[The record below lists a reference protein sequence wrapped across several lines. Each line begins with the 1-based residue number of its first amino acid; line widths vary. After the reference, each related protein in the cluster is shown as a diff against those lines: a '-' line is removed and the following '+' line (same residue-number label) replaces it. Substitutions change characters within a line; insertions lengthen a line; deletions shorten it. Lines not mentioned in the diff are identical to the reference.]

1 MALTLQTPDNDD
13 ESWLAEI
20 NTTPLVDVML
30 VLLIIFLL
38 TVPVVSASV
47 NLKLPVQSAQSQD
60 TSGDYVIISIDANG
74 NLALNNTPAATLQD
88 LSTALGVVGNNT
100 DRVQL
105 HIRADGAAPYLSVAP
120 IIDMAQGLGWAKI
133 SLLTEQ
139 SSQDRAAQLQTQ
151 LQVQTQKQVQR
162 AKP

>member
-1 MALTLQTPDNDD
+1 MALSLQNSDAEDD
-13 ESWLAEI
+13 GWLAEI

-47 NLKLPVQSAQSQD
+47 QLQLPVQTAQQQD

-74 NLALNNTPAATLQD
+74 NLFLNNAPAASMQD
-88 LSTALGVVGNNT
+88 LSTALSVVGSNT
-100 DRVQL
+100 NRVQL
-105 HIRADGAAPYLSVAP
+105 HIRADGAAPYSAVAP
-120 IIDMAQGLGWAKI
+120 VIDIAQGLGWAQV

-139 SSQDRAAQLQTQ
+139 SPQDRAALM
-151 LQVQTQKQVQR
+151 QKAR
-162 AKP
+162 P

>member
-1 MALTLQTPDNDD
+1 MALSVHHSEQDD
-13 ESWLAEI
+13 DGWLAEI

-47 NLKLPVQSAQSQD
+47 QLKLPVQTAQQQD
-60 TSGDYVIISIDANG
+60 TSDDYVIVSVDALG
-74 NLALNNTPAATLQD
+74 RLYLNDTSVPDVASLQ
-88 LSTALGVVGNNT
+88 TALLPALARNP
-100 DRVQL
+100 RPQL
-105 HIRADGAAPYLSVAP
+105 HIRADGDAPYLAIAP
-120 IIDMAQGLGWAKI
+120 IIDLAQGMGWQQI

-139 SSQDRAAQLQTQ
+139 EASSRVRPQA
-151 LQVQTQKQVQR
+151 

>member
-1 MALTLQTPDNDD
+1 MALSLQNSDAEDD
-13 ESWLAEI
+13 GWLAEI

-47 NLKLPVQSAQSQD
+47 QLQLPVQTAQQQD

-74 NLALNNTPAATLQD
+74 NLFLNNAPAASMQD
-88 LSTALGVVGNNT
+88 LSTALSVVGSNT
-100 DRVQL
+100 NRVQL
-105 HIRADGAAPYLSVAP
+105 HIRADGAAPYSVIAP
-120 IIDMAQGLGWAKI
+120 VIDMAQGLGWAQI

-139 SSQDRAAQLQTQ
+139 SSQDQAAL
-151 LQVQTQKQVQR
+151 VQ
-162 AKP
+162 KPRP

>member
-1 MALTLQTPDNDD
+1 MALSLYDADEDD

-60 TSGDYVIISIDANG
+60 TSGEYVIVSIDANG
-74 NLALNNTPAATLQD
+74 HLALNNTPATTFQD
-88 LSTALGVVGNNT
+88 LSSALALIGSNT

-105 HIRADGAAPYLSVAP
+105 HIRADGAAPYSSVAP

-139 SSQDRAAQLQTQ
+139 SSQDRAAQFQTQ
-151 LQVQTQKQVQR
+151 VQAKVPVQR

>member
-1 MALTLQTPDNDD
+1 MALSLHHPDDDNDN

-47 NLKLPVQSAQSQD
+47 NLKLPVQTAQSQD
-60 TSGDYVIISIDANG
+60 TSGDYVIISIDAAG
-74 NLALNNTPAATLQD
+74 NLALNNTPAANEQE
-88 LSTALGVVGNNT
+88 LSIALSVVGSDTN
-100 DRVQL
+100 RVQL
-105 HIRADGAAPYLSVAP
+105 HIRADGAAPYLTIAP

-139 SSQDRAAQLQTQ
+139 SSPDRATQ
-151 LQVQTQKQVQR
+151 IQK